1 MIHVFIAL
9 SAELKLLEREAP
21 LSTILL
27 PIVIISFFL
36 VGWSGMRTAGF
47 LIILIKNFLRISPKE
62 SEFKESLKITIGATI
77 LLFFNFFISLT
88 TCFFLL
94 LNDHLSILQASGFA
108 ILTSVVFIFIQQF
121 GYRFVSFL
129 SGETDVLDNIST
141 INRNTWQLG
150 GILLLVIATTWTLN
164 LHHYKIMSYC
174 FLIIL
179 FLLLIF
185 RIVKGLSLTFKKRI
199 KWYYF
204 ILYLC
209 ALEILPAFVF
219 IRLALDV
226 FQWKM

>member
-1 MIHVFIAL
+1 MIPVFIAL
-9 SAELKLLEREAP
+9 SPELKLLEREMP

-27 PIVIISFFL
+27 TIVIISFFL
-36 VGWSGMRTAGF
+36 VGWSGMRTVGF
-47 LIILIKNFLRISPKE
+47 ITILIKNFLRISPKE
-62 SEFKESLKITIGATI
+62 SEFTESLKITIGSTI
-77 LLFFNFFISLT
+77 LLFFNFFLSLT

-94 LNDHLSILQASGFA
+94 LNDHLPMIQSSGFA
-108 ILTSVVFIFIQQF
+108 ILTSAVFIFIQQF

-129 SGETDVLDNIST
+129 SGETAVLDNIST
-141 INRNTWQLG
+141 INRNTWQFG
-150 GILLLVIATTWTLN
+150 GILLLILATIWTLN
-164 LHHYKIMSYC
+164 LQLYKIMSFC

-179 FLLLIF
+179 FLVLIL

-209 ALEILPAFVF
+209 ALEILPAFIF
-219 IRLALDV
+219 IRLAFGF

>member
-1 MIHVFIAL
+1 MIPVFIAL
-9 SAELKLLEREAP
+9 SPELKLLEREMP

-36 VGWSGMRTAGF
+36 VGWSGMRTVGF
-47 LIILIKNFLRISPKE
+47 ITILIKNFLRISPKE
-62 SEFKESLKITIGATI
+62 SEFTESLKITIGSTI
-77 LLFFNFFISLT
+77 LLFFNFFLSLT

-94 LNDHLSILQASGFA
+94 LNDHLPMIQSSGFA
-108 ILTSVVFIFIQQF
+108 ILTSAVFIFIQQF

-129 SGETDVLDNIST
+129 SGETAVLDNIST
-141 INRNTWQLG
+141 INRNTWQFG
-150 GILLLVIATTWTLN
+150 GILLLILATIWTLN
-164 LHHYKIMSYC
+164 LQLYKIMSFC

-179 FLLLIF
+179 FLLLIL

-209 ALEILPAFVF
+209 ALEILPAFIF
-219 IRLALDV
+219 IRLAFGF

>member
-1 MIHVFIAL
+1 MIPVFIAL
-9 SAELKLLEREAP
+9 SPELKLLEREMP

-36 VGWSGMRTAGF
+36 VGWSGMRTVGF
-47 LIILIKNFLRISPKE
+47 ITILIKNFLRISPKE
-62 SEFKESLKITIGATI
+62 SEFTESLKITIGSTI
-77 LLFFNFFISLT
+77 LLFFNFFLSLT

-94 LNDHLSILQASGFA
+94 LNDHLPMIQSSGFA
-108 ILTSVVFIFIQQF
+108 ILTSAVFIFIQQF

-129 SGETDVLDNIST
+129 SGETAVLDNIST
-141 INRNTWQLG
+141 INRNTWQFG
-150 GILLLVIATTWTLN
+150 GILLLILATIWTLN
-164 LHHYKIMSYC
+164 LQLYKIMSFC

-179 FLLLIF
+179 FLVLIL

-209 ALEILPAFVF
+209 ALEILPAFIF
-219 IRLALDV
+219 IRLAFGF